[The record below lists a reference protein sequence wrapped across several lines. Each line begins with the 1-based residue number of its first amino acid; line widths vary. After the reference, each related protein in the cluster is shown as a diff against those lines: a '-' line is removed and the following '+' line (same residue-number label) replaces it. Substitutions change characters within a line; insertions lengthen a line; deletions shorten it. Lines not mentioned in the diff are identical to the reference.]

1 LPSSARQDAVVDE
14 IANQTELVRRLLV
27 EVIGAQDFDGK
38 VELLAQVPSVEV
50 VGGPLTFLELA

>member
-1 LPSSARQDAVVDE
+1 VDE